1 MVKIELKDL
10 LPATVKDAPEP
21 PRERARKGRDIR
33 VHRAQAKARLIA
45 QEYVRNGMDFVDAYN
60 TVCHTRYVK
69 NSMTVYR
76 LLGKSTDTFIEELNR
91 LLDKA
96 DIDRDKALGILW
108 AMVNTSILDF
118 LDEHGNMLPVKELK
132 KLPRVMQVILSE
144 IEVHTKQMIANGPDG
159 KPMLNDMGVPYT
171 LTVSHVKIK
180 VPEKLAAMRQLA
192 EIMRWVGPSVQV
204 NNFNVGAM
212 MVEADARRKTL
223 DKVYEGEF
231 TELPK

>member
-1 MVKIELKDL
+1 MKIELKDL
-10 LPATVKDAPEP
+10 LPATVKDETPTPKE
-21 PRERARKGRDIR
+21 RERKGRDIR

-45 QEYVRNGMDFVDAYN
+45 QEYVRNGMDFISAYN

-76 LLGKSTDTFIEELNR
+76 LLGKTTDTFIAELNR
-91 LLDKA
+91 LLERA
-96 DIDRDKALGILW
+96 DIDREKALGILW

-118 LDEHGNMLPVKELK
+118 MDEHGNLLPVAEMK

-144 IEVHTKQMIANGPDG
+144 IEVHSKQVIANGPDG
-159 KPMLNDMGVPYT
+159 KPLLNDMGVPYV

-204 NNFNVGAM
+204 NNFNIGALM
-212 MVEADARRKTL
+212 SEADSRRKTL
-223 DKVYEGEF
+223 DKVYEGDF